1 LRRAAP
7 APILRPTPKPPNNAQ
22 EFSMRGLRL
31 SLAAAATIAI
41 VAVVGVRIAGE
52 RADGATE
59 SAGPPPMMAMPVP
72 VVSIVKKTLP
82 IYLEYPGR
90 IESIRSIALQ
100 ARASGYIESQLAPD
114 GADVKTGDLLY
125 QIDPRDLQAAFDLAA
140 AQAERDQASLEYAKA
155 SFGRGE
161 ELVKS
166 GFVTKDAYD
175 QRASTMHQAEA
186 ALVADRAAIETAKL
200 NLSYAE
206 ITAPF
211 SGRLGRNQA
220 AKGALVGPAS
230 GPLNTLVQ
238 LDPIYV
244 TFNPSESDLVE
255 ITHARASGEI
265 AAEVSL
271 ADTPNSVH
279 KGELTFLDNVVDKAT
294 GTIAARVTI
303 ANPDFTLLPG
313 QYVRVRLHIR
323 DEPDA
328 FMAPQT
334 ALGSNQMGKFVYV
347 VGAGDKAELRLLT
360 LGPMDG
366 DLVSVT
372 KGLSE
377 GDRVIVGNL
386 QKIGPGSPVKPLPQ
400 QEQKPN
406 R

>member
-1 LRRAAP
+1 
-7 APILRPTPKPPNNAQ
+7 
-22 EFSMRGLRL
+22 MRVLRL
-31 SLAAAATIAI
+31 SLAAVATIAI

-59 SAGPPPMMAMPVP
+59 STAPPAMMAMPVP
-72 VVSIVKKTLP
+72 VVSVIKKTLP

-125 QIDPRDLQAAFDLAA
+125 QIDPRDLHAAFDLAT
-140 AQAERDQASLEYAKA
+140 AQAQRDQASLEYAKA
-155 SFGRGE
+155 NFGRGE

-175 QRASTMHQAEA
+175 QRASAMHQAEA

-255 ITHARASGEI
+255 IAKARAAGKIDAEI
-265 AAEVSL
+265 SL
-271 ADTPNSVH
+271 ADKSDSVY

-313 QYVRVRLHIR
+313 QYVRVRLHIG

-334 ALGSNQMGKFVYV
+334 ALGSNQMGRFVYV
-347 VGAGDKAELRLLT
+347 VGAGDKAEQRLLT

-386 QKIGPGSPVKPLPQ
+386 QKIAPGSPVKPLPQ
-400 QEQKPN
+400 EQKPN
-406 R
+406 P

>member
-1 LRRAAP
+1 
-7 APILRPTPKPPNNAQ
+7 
-22 EFSMRGLRL
+22 MRVLRL

-41 VAVVGVRIAGE
+41 VAVVGIRIAGE

-59 SAGPPPMMAMPVP
+59 SATRPAMMAMPVP
-72 VVSIVKKTLP
+72 VVSVVKKTLP

-90 IESIRSIALQ
+90 IESIRGIALQ

-125 QIDPRDLQAAFDLAA
+125 QIDPRDLHAAFDLAT
-140 AQAERDQASLEYAKA
+140 AQAQRDQASLEYAKA

-175 QRASTMHQAEA
+175 QRASAMHQAEA

-220 AKGALVGPAS
+220 ARGALVGPAS

-255 ITHARASGEI
+255 ITKARAAGQIDAEI
-265 AAEVSL
+265 SL
-271 ADTPNSVH
+271 ADQSDSVY

-347 VGAGDKAELRLLT
+347 VGAGDKAEQRLLT

-372 KGLSE
+372 KGLRE

-386 QKIGPGSPVKPLPQ
+386 QKIAPGSPVKPLPQ
-400 QEQKPN
+400 EQKPN
-406 R
+406 P

>member
-1 LRRAAP
+1 MRVLKLALTSVAA
-7 APILRPTPKPPNNAQ
+7 I
-22 EFSMRGLRL
+22 GV
-31 SLAAAATIAI
+31 I
-41 VAVVGVRIAGE
+41 AVVGVQIAGHYFG
-52 RADGATE
+52 GA
-59 SAGPPPMMAMPVP
+59 SAVASAPAGGMMAMPVP
-72 VVSIVKKTLP
+72 VVSVVKKTLP
-82 IYLEYPGR
+82 IYLDYPGR

-114 GADVKTGDLLY
+114 GADVKSGDLLY
-125 QIDPRDLQAAFDLAA
+125 QIDPRDLHAALDLAA
-140 AQAERDQASLEYAKA
+140 AQAQRDQASLEYARA
-155 SFGRGE
+155 NFGRGE

-175 QRASTMHQAEA
+175 QRASSMHQAEA

-230 GPLNTLVQ
+230 GALNTLVQ

-244 TFNPSESDLVE
+244 AFNPSESDLVE
-255 ITHARASGEI
+255 ITGARAAGQIDAEI
-265 AAEVSL
+265 SL
-271 ADTPNSVH
+271 ADKPDAIR
-279 KGELTFLDNVVDKAT
+279 KGELTFLDNTVDKAT

-303 ANPDFTLLPG
+303 ANPDFALLPG

-328 FMAPQT
+328 VMAPQT
-334 ALGSNQMGKFVYV
+334 ALGSSQMGKFVYV
-347 VGAGDKAELRLLT
+347 VSADDKAELRLLT

-366 DLVSVT
+366 DLVSVV
-372 KGLSE
+372 KGLRE
-377 GDRVIVGNL
+377 GEHIIVGNL
-386 QKIGPGSPVKPLPQ
+386 QKIGPGSPVKPQP
-400 QEQKPN
+400 QEQKANP
-406 R
+406 